1 LTKLVNPPA
10 IIRRFVFRELLVT
23 TLLSTF
29 VLTGI
34 LLYGNAL
41 RSHERLF
48 QALSLSPYLFLE
60 LIGFLVP
67 YSLTYGLPF
76 GFALAVLFCFGR
88 LSSDKEILA
97 LRSLGLGI
105 WEWGKPVFVLSVL
118 LSAFT
123 LYANLQWGPTNRA
136 KFDRKKEEVLW
147 TNLHAVLEQ
156 EGEIEFNVGRDLND
170 ESGKSLRSLAGGNLS
185 KVSISVGEVG
195 EKEWSK
201 LRILLFGEEDELQS
215 IVHARRGIVRRSEVD
230 ARLVLDLRD
239 VDVESGDADS
249 DSKNWSSDLYVSFE
263 SWIKPVVLDL
273 SVKDDPQN
281 LKRMGLKDLWE
292 VANLNSTGDRQK
304 QVEAQTLL
312 QKSTAL
318 GLSPFFLSF
327 ILLPL
332 ATLKGRKES
341 FGNMSLGVFVA
352 VAYFGLGNLLT
363 NLFANQ
369 FIACLGWW
377 VPNLV
382 CLFLGLFL
390 ILRLEKYSA

>member
-1 LTKLVNPPA
+1 MNPPS

-48 QALSLSPYLFLE
+48 QALALSPRMFLE

-67 YSLTYGLPF
+67 YSMTYGLPF

-88 LSSDKEILA
+88 WSADKEILA

-105 WEWGKPVFVLSVL
+105 WDWGKPVFLLSILLSV
-118 LSAFT
+118 FT
-123 LYANLQWGPTNRA
+123 LYANLQWAPANRA

-147 TNLHAVLEQ
+147 SNLHAVLEK
-156 EGEIEFNVGRDLND
+156 EGEIEFNVGEDLND
-170 ESGKSLRSLAGGNLS
+170 ESGKSLQSLAGGNLS

-201 LRILLFGEEDELQS
+201 LRILLFGEDDELHS
-215 IVHARRGIVRRSEVD
+215 IVHARRGIVKRSEEH

-239 VDVESGDADS
+239 IDVESGDIEVDA
-249 DSKNWSSDLYVSFE
+249 KNWSSDLFVSFE
-263 SWIKPVVLDL
+263 SWTQPLVLDL
-273 SVKDDPQN
+273 SAKDEPQN

-292 VANLNSTGDRQK
+292 FSSSNSTNSRQK
-304 QVEAQTLL
+304 RMEAQALL
-312 QKSTAL
+312 QKNSAL

-327 ILLPL
+327 VLLPL
-332 ATLKGRKES
+332 AILKGRNES
-341 FGNMSLGVFVA
+341 VGNMALGVFVA
-352 VAYFGLGNLLT
+352 VAYFGLGNLLA

-369 FIACLGWW
+369 FVACLSWW
-377 VPNLV
+377 VPNAV
-382 CLFLGLFL
+382 CLVLGLFL
-390 ILRLEKYSA
+390 LLRFEKI

>member
-1 LTKLVNPPA
+1 MNPPT

-23 TLLSTF
+23 TLLSTL

-48 QALSLSPYLFLE
+48 QALALSPYLFLE

-88 LSSDKEILA
+88 WSSDKEILA

-105 WEWGKPVFVLSVL
+105 WDWGKPVFLLSVL
-118 LSAFT
+118 LSVFT
-123 LYANLQWGPTNRA
+123 LYANLEWAPANRA

-147 TNLHAVLEQ
+147 SNLHAVLEK
-156 EGEIEFNVGRDLND
+156 EGEIEFNVGKDLNE

-201 LRILLFGEEDELQS
+201 LRILLFGEDDELQS
-215 IVHARRGIVRRSEVD
+215 IVHAKRGIVKRSKED

-239 VDVESGDADS
+239 IDVESGDTES
-249 DSKNWSSDLYVSFE
+249 DAKNWSSDLYVSFE
-263 SWIKPVVLDL
+263 SWTQPLVLDL
-273 SVKDDPQN
+273 SAKAEPQN
-281 LKRMGLKDLWE
+281 LKRMGLKDLW
-292 VANLNSTGDRQK
+292 AFSSSNSTGNRQK
-304 QVEAQTLL
+304 RMEAQALL
-312 QKSTAL
+312 HKNSAL
-318 GLSPFFLSF
+318 GTSPFFLSF

-332 ATLKGRKES
+332 AILKGRNES
-341 FGNMSLGVFVA
+341 VGNMALGVFVA
-352 VAYFGLGNLLT
+352 VAYFGLGSLLT

-369 FIACLGWW
+369 FIACLSWW

-382 CLFLGLFL
+382 CLILGLFL
-390 ILRLEKYSA
+390 ILRFEKT

>member
-1 LTKLVNPPA
+1 MNPPT

-88 LSSDKEILA
+88 WSSDKEILA

-105 WEWGKPVFVLSVL
+105 WDWGKPVFLLSVV

-123 LYANLQWGPTNRA
+123 LYANLQWAPANRA

-147 TNLHAVLEQ
+147 SNLHAVLEK
-156 EGEIEFNVGRDLND
+156 EGEIEFNVGKDLNE

-195 EKEWSK
+195 ESEWSK
-201 LRILLFGEEDELQS
+201 LRILLFGEDGELQS
-215 IVHARRGIVRRSEVD
+215 IVHARRGVVKRYEED

-239 VDVESGDADS
+239 VDVESGDTES

-263 SWIKPVVLDL
+263 SWTQPVVLDL
-273 SVKDDPQN
+273 SAKEDPQN
-281 LKRMGLKDLWE
+281 LKRMGLRDLLE
-292 VANLNSTGDRQK
+292 FANSNSTDNRQK
-304 QVEAQTLL
+304 QMEAQTLL
-312 QKSTAL
+312 QENVAL

-332 ATLKGRKES
+332 AIIKGRNES
-341 FGNMSLGVFVA
+341 VGNLALGVFVA
-352 VAYFGLGNLLT
+352 VAYFGLGSLFT

-369 FIACLGWW
+369 FIACLSWW
-377 VPNLV
+377 VPNAV
-382 CLFLGLFL
+382 CLILGLFF
-390 ILRLEKYSA
+390 ILRFEET